1 MYSSSTVDQ
10 KLWRTQGGFI
20 IDSILIHQSLAS
32 EVADYLRRELLVS
45 DKYSDGVFIRE
56 EELARELNISRA
68 PVREALRELEGQG
81 LVRAIPRKGSMVL
94 GFSSAE
100 VEELYDIRLA
110 LEKQIFEALI
120 GKNLLSKEDFEE
132 LHRLF
137 NELLK
142 VASSSMERTEK
153 TLAFSKIDLE
163 FHLYIAKRAERPW
176 TFRILRGV
184 YYQIHQAMIQYLAGE
199 ELVYSARE
207 HQRIIHS
214 LKEGNLDA
222 LRKNRYYSYFV
233 RRAGCAQEDEPADPG
248 KKEEE

>member
-1 MYSSSTVDQ
+1 M
-10 KLWRTQGGFI
+10 
-20 IDSILIHQSLAS
+20 AS

-45 DKYSDGVFIRE
+45 DKYAGGVFIRE

-94 GFSSAE
+94 SFSPAE

-110 LEKQIFEALI
+110 LENQIFEALI
-120 GKNLLSKEDFEE
+120 AQNLLSEEDYDE

-137 NELLK
+137 SELLT
-142 VASSSMERTEK
+142 VASSSIKRTEK

-163 FHLYIAKRAERPW
+163 FHLYIAERAERPW
-176 TFRILRGV
+176 TFKILRGV

-207 HQRIIHS
+207 HQKIIHS
-214 LKEGNLDA
+214 LKERNLEA
-222 LRKNRYYSYFV
+222 LRKSRYHSYFV
-233 RRAGCAQEDEPADPG
+233 RRTGCMEDREPLGADDE
-248 KKEEE
+248 KE